1 MWLPMR
7 SRSPDA
13 IGGRKEYKAAT
24 GRLQAGYQTPT
35 EATVLMV
42 LDAFAEL
49 WDEKYLQISTSWRI
63 DREDLNALFSYL

>member
-1 MWLPMR
+1 M
-7 SRSPDA
+7 
-13 IGGRKEYKAAT
+13 
-24 GRLQAGYQTPT
+24 
-35 EATVLMV
+35 LMV